1 MTSDPIGLFEGF
13 SEVGDREFYEKV
25 ISAEKPSVVLFVEP
39 GNPANRELAE
49 LMEGFVEEYGDRVNF
64 FLVDVSRNMCH
75 EDFGVFSFPA
85 LIYFRESM
93 ELDRHDFVPT
103 RELME
108 EAIRRILR
116 LT

>member
-1 MTSDPIGLFEGF
+1 LTSEPADLFRGF
-13 SEVGDREFYEKV
+13 SEVGDREFYDRV
-25 ISAEKPSVVLFVEP
+25 IGAQKPSVVLFVEP
-39 GNPANRELAE
+39 GNPLNREVAE
-49 LMEGFVEEYGDRVNF
+49 LLEDFVEEYADRVNF
-64 FLVDVSRNMCH
+64 FLVDVSRSMCY

-93 ELDRHDFVPT
+93 ELDRHLSIPS
-103 RELME
+103 REMVE